1 MSVFCIFD
9 KSIKMYAFTILP
21 ALVVLGFISITLYK
35 HFVKK
40 NMQDLKSSFL
50 FVLGF
55 SVLWGG
61 IYYLVFS

>member
-1 MSVFCIFD
+1 
-9 KSIKMYAFTILP
+9 MYTFTILP
-21 ALVVLGFISITLYK
+21 TLVVLGFISITLYK

-40 NMQDLKSSFL
+40 NKQDLKSSFL